1 MAKVTMMKYNG
12 DDCRSWAV
20 FKDNHPVVT
29 GLSRREASYYK
40 KQVEEMVRKKE
51 KDEIKGSPGGWTF
64 SGPTASKIGNILK
77 GGKG

>member
-1 MAKVTMMKYNG
+1 MVKVKIGRYGG
-12 DDCRSWAV
+12 DDCYSWAV
-20 FKDNHPVVT
+20 FKDNYPVVT
-29 GLSRREASYYK
+29 GLSRREASYHK
-40 KQVEEMVRKKE
+40 KRIIEIESKKE